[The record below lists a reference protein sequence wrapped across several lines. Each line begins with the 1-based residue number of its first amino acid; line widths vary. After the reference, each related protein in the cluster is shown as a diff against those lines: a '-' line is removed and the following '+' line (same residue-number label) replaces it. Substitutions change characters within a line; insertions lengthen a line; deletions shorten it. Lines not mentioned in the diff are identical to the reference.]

1 VPSAPRVLKRSPQN
15 KMMAGGLAAFKKRA
29 YVLITVRPGYEASVV
44 AEIERVPNVKLSDF
58 VHGEYDV
65 VCVLEGSYEEIDKGV
80 LAIRKLPNVM
90 KTITLTAFDTHLE

>member
-1 VPSAPRVLKRSPQN
+1 MILKAKAHSIG
-15 KMMAGGLAAFKKRA
+15 MAGGLAAFKKRA
-29 YVLITVRPGYEASVV
+29 YVLVTVRPGYEASVV
-44 AEIERVPNVKLSDF
+44 SEIERIPNVKLSDF

-65 VCVLEGSYEEIDKGV
+65 VCVLEGSYEEIDKAV